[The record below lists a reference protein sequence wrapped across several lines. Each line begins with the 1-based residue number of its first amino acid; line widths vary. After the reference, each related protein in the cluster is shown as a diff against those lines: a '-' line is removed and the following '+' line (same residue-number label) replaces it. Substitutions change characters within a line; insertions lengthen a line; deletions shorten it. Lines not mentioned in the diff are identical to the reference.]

1 MNWLSTLVR
10 NPNNKL
16 IPLGVCL
23 FAVAFSGIS
32 LFSLYRLNGSLR
44 TLVANP
50 VSVSSS
56 IYKMRRDL
64 FAIQLRMGKL
74 AFYNTPADIADAR
87 KEVSG
92 LRPKISRQ
100 FAYIEQHYLGPK
112 THTAHLGE
120 LLQAIYATQDE
131 ILDTA
136 AENTHAELG
145 RLIYQKQAP
154 RYEELERILTGDMLA
169 HAAVTVDR
177 LAREGSQ
184 ALYPSVALSVS
195 VSILMVGFAFFFQ
208 HLFARR
214 ELEKA
219 YRESVFKIISENVGN
234 VFMLYN
240 LQQKR
245 MEYVSPNTMNI
256 LGVSDE
262 ELRKTHAHLLGGLP
276 PDKAERLAPIFSNEI
291 IQSDFAFECPFTN
304 PQTRMKTVI
313 SVHVYPVRKDDLVT
327 RYILVFSD
335 LTESLK
341 TQQAL
346 RDALLNAQKANK
358 AKSHFLSRMSHEIRT
373 PMNAIIGMT
382 TIAATALDNR
392 SRLEDCLAKISGAS
406 RHLLMLINDI
416 LDMSKIESGKFS
428 LCSEPFQLPDLVK
441 SVTTIIYP
449 QTRAKDIGFDIALA
463 EIRHERLIGDPLRL
477 SQILLN
483 ILGNAVKFTPR
494 GGNIRLELREK
505 IVRDRVRLHFAIS
518 DTGRG
523 MSPEFLQHLFI
534 PFEQEHS
541 GTSLEGTGLG
551 MAITQ
556 NMVSLMHGSISVK
569 SKPGEGTTFSVELDF
584 ATDTNDVPKAAP
596 NLESLSVLVVDDDK
610 NTCEHTAI
618 ILDRMGVRA
627 EWVLSGKEAVE
638 RAIAAHEADNGYDV
652 AFIDWKM
659 PDMDGIEATRRI
671 RRSVGADTLII
682 IISAYDWTEIE
693 DEARAA
699 GADAFIA
706 KPMFQSTIYNTL
718 LSCSRRALSSP
729 IREGERERERDASRS
744 FRQTAVA
751 CRGQRAEPGNRHGI
765 PENHGG
771 GNRHRRQRRGGG
783 PVVRPLRPARLRRR
797 LHGRADA
804 GHGRPSGH
812 QSDPRPAPPR
822 RGRRPDHRHDGQ
834 RLRGRRRRRTG
845 CGHESASR
853 QAHRRE
859 APFPNAQG
867 LDRGFRPLRRK
878 RPEAYAPFPAHGGLR
893 PVRPPA
899 GPDAEGCVRLKN
911 ARAYVTALPGS
922 PPAYV
927 PTTNGTLRKE
937 RAVCRKGCVIENG

>member
-1 MNWLSTLVR
+1 MNWLSTFIR

-16 IPLGVCL
+16 IPLCVCL
-23 FAVAFSGIS
+23 FAVAFSGIA
-32 LFSLYRLNGSLR
+32 LFSLYKLNGSLK
-44 TLVANP
+44 TLIANP

-64 FAIQLRMGKL
+64 FAIQFRMGKL
-74 AFYNTPADIADAR
+74 AFYNTPADIIDAR
-87 KEVSG
+87 KEVYG
-92 LRPKISRQ
+92 LRPKISHQ
-100 FAYIEQHYLGPK
+100 FTYIDQHYLGPK
-112 THTAHLGE
+112 AHTAHLGE

-145 RLIYQKQAP
+145 RLIYQEQAP
-154 RYEELERILTGDMLA
+154 RYEELEKVLTNDMLA

-177 LAREGSQ
+177 LAHEGSQ
-184 ALYPSVALSVS
+184 SLYPSVALSVF
-195 VSILMVGFAFFFQ
+195 VSILMVIFAVVFQ
-208 HLFARR
+208 RARQ

-256 LGVSDE
+256 LGISGE
-262 ELRKTHAHLLGGLP
+262 ELRKEHTRLLDALP

-291 IQSDFAFECPFTN
+291 IQSAFNFDCPFTN
-304 PQTRMKTVI
+304 PQTEAATTM

-382 TIAATALDNR
+382 TIAATALDNQ
-392 SRLEDCLAKISGAS
+392 SRLEDCLTKISGAS

-416 LDMSKIESGKFS
+416 LDMSKIESGKLS
-428 LCSEPFQLPDLVK
+428 LCSEPFLLPELVN

-449 QTRAKDIGFDIALA
+449 QTRSKGIGFEVSLA
-463 EIRHERLIGDPLRL
+463 EVRHERLIGDPLRL

-483 ILGNAVKFTPR
+483 ILGNAVKFTQC

-505 IVRDRVRLHFAIS
+505 IVRNRVRLHFTIS

-523 MSPEFLQHLFI
+523 MSPEFLERLFI
-534 PFEQEHS
+534 PFEQERS
-541 GTSLEGTGLG
+541 GASVEGTGLG

-556 NMVSLMHGSISVK
+556 NMVSLLQGTISVK
-569 SKPGEGTTFSVELDF
+569 SKPGEGSTFSVELDF
-584 ATDTNDVPKAAP
+584 ATDATDVPKTVP
-596 NLESLSVLVVDDDK
+596 KLESLSVLVVDDDK
-610 NTCEHTAI
+610 DTCEHTAI

-718 LSCSRRALSSP
+718 LSCSRRALAPSEKGRMDESARRETP
-729 IREGERERERDASRS
+729 PDLSGKRLLLAEDNELNREIATEFLKTTGAAIDTAANGEEAVQLFARSLPHTYAAVFMDVQMPVMDGHQATRAIRALPRPDASVVPIIAM
-744 FRQTAVA
+744 TANAFAEDVA
-751 CRGQRAEPGNRHGI
+751 AALDAGMNRHLCKPI
-765 PENHGG
+765 D
-771 GNRHRRQRRGGG
+771 
-783 PVVRPLRPARLRRR
+783 VKLL
-797 LHGRADA
+797 
-804 GHGRPSGH
+804 
-812 QSDPRPAPPR
+812 
-822 RGRRPDHRHDGQ
+822 
-834 RLRGRRRRRTG
+834 
-845 CGHESASR
+845 
-853 QAHRRE
+853 
-859 APFPNAQG
+859 
-867 LDRGFRPLRRK
+867 FR
-878 RPEAYAPFPAHGGLR
+878 
-893 PVRPPA
+893 
-899 GPDAEGCVRLKN
+899 
-911 ARAYVTALPGS
+911 
-922 PPAYV
+922 
-927 PTTNGTLRKE
+927 TLRDLI
-937 RAVCRKGCVIENG
+937 ADSAPSDENALKRMLPSPHTEDSDLSDRPQAPTQRGACA